1 MSKRILLISPNDEVH
16 EKALKFLQDVG
27 YKCVR
32 CSDEKQAVDITLNY
46 HPDLIICDQSL
57 VVLSGN
63 ELARLFKSREQLSSI
78 PFVLLTT
85 RATGPADMER
95 LGLRMFCDDV
105 LVTPFNAT
113 ALYGIVTKW
122 LEGDEKPKTIVQ
134 QTQGPLAP
142 EQDVHK
148 PRRWDRG
155 DISVAA
161 TGKVIFHLL
170 REKKVGRLLVKGDRK
185 KMAAWIER
193 GRLLDV
199 ESNFIRED
207 SLGTFLVALKK
218 ITQRENEASYE
229 RAQKQGVHQGDVI
242 VQMGLLSRNDVD
254 VLVKQ
259 QKVVKVLGL
268 FKSDWDGAAY
278 AFQEQMPTAQVPRHL
293 DSPLDMILKMGVFK
307 AAKPEFLWE
316 TFEKN
321 HKLDVPLQLSDQF
334 PAVREVLRFDDALDA
349 RTRALVGR
357 TLRDIRE
364 NGEDFEADLR
374 LAFLLAVSRALEF
387 GVTMSPTPP
396 PKSPPKTAEPP
407 AAPAKPAPPKTKAK
421 GETTTRTFKRPIN
434 TPDAE
439 AFVVAMTKASTFVEA
454 RDFQKAMPYALRA
467 HQISI
472 ENSDALALY
481 AWCMYNVRGK
491 SDIAVALECK
501 ELFKRAIGLD
511 ANNDI
516 AYLYLG
522 RIFKDEGK
530 DGLALMHFEKAR
542 KMNPANEEADREV
555 RLHRIKIRKDRGY
568 GVH

>member
-1 MSKRILLISPNDEVH
+1 
-16 EKALKFLQDVG
+16 
-27 YKCVR
+27 
-32 CSDEKQAVDITLNY
+32 
-46 HPDLIICDQSL
+46 
-57 VVLSGN
+57 
-63 ELARLFKSREQLSSI
+63 
-78 PFVLLTT
+78 
-85 RATGPADMER
+85 
-95 LGLRMFCDDV
+95 
-105 LVTPFNAT
+105 
-113 ALYGIVTKW
+113 
-122 LEGDEKPKTIVQ
+122 
-134 QTQGPLAP
+134 
-142 EQDVHK
+142 
-148 PRRWDRG
+148 
-155 DISVAA
+155 
-161 TGKVIFHLL
+161 
-170 REKKVGRLLVKGDRK
+170 
-185 KMAAWIER
+185 
-193 GRLLDV
+193 
-199 ESNFIRED
+199 
-207 SLGTFLVALKK
+207 KK

-229 RAQKQGVHQGDVI
+229 RAQKQGIHQGDVI
-242 VQMGLLSRNDVD
+242 VQMGLLSRGEVD

-268 FKSDWDGAAY
+268 FKADWDGAAY
-278 AFQEQMPTAQVPRHL
+278 AFQEQMPTAEVPRHL

-307 AAKPEFLWE
+307 AAKPESLWE

-321 HKLDVPLQLSDQF
+321 QKIDVPLQLSDQF
-334 PAVREVLRFDDALDA
+334 PAVREALRFDAALDA
-349 RTRALVGR
+349 RTRALVGQ
-357 TLRDIRE
+357 TLRDIRN
-364 NGEDFEADLR
+364 NGEDYEADLR

-396 PKSPPKTAEPP
+396 PKPGSPKSPPPP
-407 AAPAKPAPPKTKAK
+407 AASAKPTPPKAKAK
-421 GETTTRTFKRPIN
+421 GEATTRTFKRPTD
-434 TPDAE
+434 TPDAD

-454 RDFQKAMPYALRA
+454 REFPKAMPYALRA

-501 ELFKRAIGLD
+501 ELLKRAIGYD

-522 RIFKDEGK
+522 KIFKDEGK